1 MKHSLLL
8 IVHMYKGYPCFTDVR
23 ETPVLSLQPS
33 SPYYIGDGV
42 TMSCQ
47 SPRDGNPPAEKFSWF
62 KDTEG
67 IREDSNVGVVFISI
81 DDVTQEG
88 GYSCQAI
95 NNGYQGWMTSEM
107 SSQTN
112 INIRGIQYL

>member
-1 MKHSLLL
+1 
-8 IVHMYKGYPCFTDVR
+8 MYKGYPCFTDVS
-23 ETPVLSLQPS
+23 ETPVLSLHPS

-47 SPRDGNPPAEKFSWF
+47 PPRNGNPPAEKFSWF
-62 KDTEG
+62 KDTVG
-67 IREDSNVGVVFISI
+67 MREDTDVGVEFISL

-112 INIRGIQYL
+112 INIRGIQYI